1 MKLKHI
7 LDEIKKN
14 LIHESKLQ
22 HGLLKIRS
30 GARKMKIQ
38 DINSENMLNEA
49 NPADVKRMFAKQMN
63 HANKL
68 IGIIKQSL
76 GYLEKRH
83 KGDPVTLR
91 TCCFFP
97 ILKISFQMLNKILT
111 NFRVS
116 NEA

>member
-1 MKLKHI
+1 
-7 LDEIKKN
+7 
-14 LIHESKLQ
+14 
-22 HGLLKIRS
+22 
-30 GARKMKIQ
+30 MKIQ

-83 KGDPVTLR
+83 KGDPSNVKNLL
-91 TCCFFP
+91 FLSDIKSKLSNVEQDINKFP
-97 ILKISFQMLNKILT
+97 RK
-111 NFRVS
+111 
-116 NEA
+116 

>member
-30 GARKMKIQ
+30 GTRKMKIQ
-38 DINSENMLNEA
+38 DINSENILNEA
-49 NPADVKRMFAKQMN
+49 NPADVKKMFAKQMN

-83 KGDPVTLR
+83 KGDPSNVKNLL
-91 TCCFFP
+91 FLSDIKSKLSNVEQDINKFP
-97 ILKISFQMLNKILT
+97 RK
-111 NFRVS
+111 
-116 NEA
+116 

>member
-1 MKLKHI
+1 
-7 LDEIKKN
+7 
-14 LIHESKLQ
+14 
-22 HGLLKIRS
+22 
-30 GARKMKIQ
+30 MKIQ

-83 KGDPVTLR
+83 KGDPSNVKNLL
-91 TCCFFP
+91 FLSDIKNKLSNVEQDINKFP
-97 ILKISFQMLNKILT
+97 SK
-111 NFRVS
+111 
-116 NEA
+116 

>member
-1 MKLKHI
+1 MR
-7 LDEIKKN
+7 
-14 LIHESKLQ
+14 
-22 HGLLKIRS
+22 LKIRS

-38 DINSENMLNEA
+38 DIISENMLNEA

-83 KGDPVTLR
+83 KGDPSNVKNLL
-91 TCCFFP
+91 FLSDIKNKLSNVEQDINKFP
-97 ILKISFQMLNKILT
+97 SK
-111 NFRVS
+111 
-116 NEA
+116 